1 MPHSSSC
8 YNATAEQIIKK
19 VSELSNNISTQT
31 QIIPENGSQFSDLE
45 LDALA
50 NIITYELIYY
60 HQLGEIGQFCASKFD
75 DLYYRQQVLSSISN
89 QEEADVLSVEPTQ
102 TAPTSPNAN
111 PLSSSMLAASE
122 SIHKKIGDLC
132 MKMGIASEQYLLGP
146 AGYITSNAMFQQRHY
161 IGLLTH
167 SILVC
172 LGGCSFKGGQMTSSI
187 SINEI
192 LAEIATIAETAW
204 SMINLCPE
212 TETFRS
218 AAKGANNIM
227 ICPNESIF
235 GNYRQ
240 APKEEIHTLFLRT
253 IHKSTSKIPV

>member
-1 MPHSSSC
+1 MLRLIDRRTFVPHSSSC

-19 VSELSNNISTQT
+19 VSEFCSNISTQLYQT
-31 QIIPENGSQFSDLE
+31 RTAQITPENGTKFSDLE

-60 HQLGEIGQFCASKFD
+60 HQLGEIGRFCAS
-75 DLYYRQQVLSSISN
+75 
-89 QEEADVLSVEPTQ
+89 E
-102 TAPTSPNAN
+102 N

-122 SIHKKIGDLC
+122 NIHKKIGDVC
-132 MKMGIASEQYLLGP
+132 MKMGVASEQYLLGP
-146 AGYITSNAMFQQRHY
+146 AGHITVQQRHY

-192 LAEIATIAETAW
+192 LAELAEIAKTAW
-204 SMINLCPE
+204 SMIN
-212 TETFRS
+212 TYRS
-218 AAKGANNIM
+218 AAEGTNNIM
-227 ICPNESIF
+227 VCPNESVF
-235 GNYRQ
+235 GNYSW
-240 APKEEIHTLFLRT
+240 APREEVHPLFLMP
-253 IHKSTSKIPV
+253 IHKLPFQIPV